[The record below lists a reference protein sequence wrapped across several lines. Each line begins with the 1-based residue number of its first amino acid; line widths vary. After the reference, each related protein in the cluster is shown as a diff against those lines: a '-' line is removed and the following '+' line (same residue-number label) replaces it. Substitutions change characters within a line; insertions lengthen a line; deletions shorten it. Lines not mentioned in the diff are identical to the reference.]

1 MGLGGPSM
9 HYGPRL
15 LFYPRLLFVSY
26 SIVSQWRFVG
36 ALRLAASAE
45 MHLHGSVEA
54 VKSEKIVKQSGV
66 PVWPTDRRWSFVMAN
81 SGLSTPF
88 SKSMHHFWRLE
99 LGRVS
104 RNAPARERRSRRILG
119 IM

>member
-1 MGLGGPSM
+1 MYYDIGNVL
-9 HYGPRL
+9 YRKC
-15 LFYPRLLFVSY
+15 Y

-36 ALRLAASAE
+36 ALRLAASAK

-88 SKSMHHFWRLE
+88 SESIEICWSPS
-99 LGRVS
+99 LGRIS
-104 RNAPARERRSRRILG
+104 QNAPPRER
-119 IM
+119 